1 MRTEVRSSDAVGKHG
16 NSGVPERCL
25 LKWLQLATLP
35 LWAAAPATCD
45 VPTLRL
51 GASRVNTGTQ
61 YVVDIKAAAQH
72 IAPWLQQAHVVV
84 AMRSLAGTI
93 QSCGNLS
100 RNGDSWPN
108 KCRWFSLQYLVW
120 MTLGAFGSDVPLTR
134 EEKARPF
141 QCGSASRTRG
151 RIYGYRAG
159 PSRVRDLRTHTRRGA
174 KHGKGRDFRL
184 YREPAKT

>member
-25 LKWLQLATLP
+25 LKWLQLGTLP

-72 IAPWLQQAHVVV
+72 IAPVL
-84 AMRSLAGTI
+84 
-93 QSCGNLS
+93 
-100 RNGDSWPN
+100 
-108 KCRWFSLQYLVW
+108 
-120 MTLGAFGSDVPLTR
+120 
-134 EEKARPF
+134 
-141 QCGSASRTRG
+141 
-151 RIYGYRAG
+151 
-159 PSRVRDLRTHTRRGA
+159 
-174 KHGKGRDFRL
+174 
-184 YREPAKT
+184 